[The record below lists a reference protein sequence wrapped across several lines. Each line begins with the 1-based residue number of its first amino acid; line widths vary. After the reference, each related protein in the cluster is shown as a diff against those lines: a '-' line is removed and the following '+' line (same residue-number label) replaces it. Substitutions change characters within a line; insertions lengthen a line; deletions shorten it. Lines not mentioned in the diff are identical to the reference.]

1 MNFGLIHSVWTVLL
15 FVLFI
20 GIIVWAWSA
29 KRKPQFDEAARL
41 PLEDEDSHLLPLS
54 QSEEKRAQRA
64 TARFPLPLGRGNE
77 GEGSG
82 RGEEEKPHG

>member
-29 KRKPQFDEAARL
+29 KRKPRFDEAARL
-41 PLEDEDSHLLPLS
+41 PLEDEDMTPAHPTG
-54 QSEEKRAQRA
+54 EK
-64 TARFPLPLGRGNE
+64 
-77 GEGSG
+77 
-82 RGEEEKPHG
+82 KHG

>member
-29 KRKPQFDEAARL
+29 KRKKRFDKAARM
-41 PLEDEDSHLLPLS
+41 PLEDDDAVP
-54 QSEEKRAQRA
+54 KR
-64 TARFPLPLGRGNE
+64 P
-77 GEGSG
+77 SG
-82 RGEEEKPHG
+82 DKKHG

>member
-29 KRKPQFDEAARL
+29 KRKKQFDEAAHL
-41 PLEDEDSHLLPLS
+41 PLEDDD
-54 QSEEKRAQRA
+54 AV
-64 TARFPLPLGRGNE
+64 TAPP
-77 GEGSG
+77 SG
-82 RGEEEKPHG
+82 DKQHG

>member
-29 KRKPQFDEAARL
+29 KRKKAV
-41 PLEDEDSHLLPLS
+41 
-54 QSEEKRAQRA
+54 
-64 TARFPLPLGRGNE
+64 
-77 GEGSG
+77 
-82 RGEEEKPHG
+82 

>member
-29 KRKPQFDEAARL
+29 KRKRGFDEAAHL
-41 PLEDEDSHLLPLS
+41 PLEDDDAAP
-54 QSEEKRAQRA
+54 
-64 TARFPLPLGRGNE
+64 ARP
-77 GEGSG
+77 SG
-82 RGEEEKPHG
+82 DKQHG

>member
-29 KRKPQFDEAARL
+29 KRKSRFDEAARL
-41 PLEDEDSHLLPLS
+41 PLEDEDAVP
-54 QSEEKRAQRA
+54 
-64 TARFPLPLGRGNE
+64 ARSTGDN
-77 GEGSG
+77 
-82 RGEEEKPHG
+82 KHG